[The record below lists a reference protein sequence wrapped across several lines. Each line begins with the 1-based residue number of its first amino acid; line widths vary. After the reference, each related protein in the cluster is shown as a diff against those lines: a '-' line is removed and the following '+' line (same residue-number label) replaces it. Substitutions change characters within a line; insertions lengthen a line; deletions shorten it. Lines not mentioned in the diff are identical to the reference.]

1 MKSLRYVLGTCLLV
15 LFSLGVAQSQENATI
30 TGSVTD
36 STGAVV
42 QNAPVVLT
50 NPATGEMRRTTSNS
64 AGVYTFSNLH
74 IGHYM
79 LSVTEQGYKQ
89 FTRTDIPISVAETV
103 KEDVALAVGS
113 TTQNVT
119 VQANALH
126 LQTETNEVSNLIT
139 GSQITQLAT
148 NGRNVLALTT
158 LGLGVSA
165 NMPSFNG
172 VDAQG
177 SSFSI
182 SFNGMRP
189 DHNEW
194 LIDGGEIAE
203 RGSGGKL
210 ILMPTIDALAEFRI
224 LDSNYSP
231 DYGISSGGT
240 ITMVVKSGTRDLHG
254 GLWEFN
260 RNDIF
265 DANNYFSKQNHQ
277 PIPELRLNIYGGEI
291 GGPLVI
297 PHVYNHDR
305 NRTFF
310 FWSEE
315 WRKFV
320 QGSNPT
326 LTTTIPAS
334 DFPTAGQALVYTPP
348 SNGHAP
354 IVPQT
359 NDPSRL
365 LLYTQDGL
373 TPGQPFPN
381 NTIPANLLDPN
392 AVLLMGTGAIPKP
405 NDANGSN
412 NFVTSVKQPTDVR
425 EDLVR
430 IDHTINNKLQLMGHY
445 LHDSA
450 NQSFALPLWSGDS
463 FPTVGS
469 AFSNPAWSTVVM
481 LTQTLSPS
489 LLNETAFNFNRNVLT
504 IVPTGNYQKPAGW
517 SAKSFYTG
525 NDALNRLPDISLGAP
540 YNVAYS
546 AAVFPWTDSAMD
558 YQVRDDLIW
567 TKGKHTLKFGVGYMR
582 FANNQQI
589 EAETQGAYGFTTPAF
604 SGDSYINFLLGTAS
618 TYNQLQN
625 MTTFHWLTNTYSA
638 YGNDDWKITPR
649 LTLNLGLRYDAI
661 PHAYEK
667 NNQVSNFIP
676 SDYNPA
682 EAPTFKT
689 DGSLDSNGPG
699 FSQPAGASI
708 PFYLNGI
715 QQAGVQGFPRGLVNN
730 YYGTVE
736 PRIGFAMDVFGNGK
750 TALRGGAGIFYERIQ
765 GNDITNADTNP
776 PFASVPSVNNVYF
789 SNPLQSANTGL
800 TASTVTF
807 PQGLTSLAFNYHIP
821 ATLQYSLG
829 VQQQLSPAIVS
840 VIQYV
845 GSAGWHQDDDRA
857 INTLPLDSPDRQGV
871 ANGSFN
877 ANLARSYPG
886 YAGITQEE
894 TATNSNYQS
903 LQAGL
908 RVEARHGITLQLAY
922 TWSHEIDI
930 VSGDLGSVSDP
941 FNIRYDRGSGTLDR
955 RNIFNANYIYELP
968 FYKNSGTVL
977 QRQLLGGWEIS
988 GITTAESGSP
998 VNVTYSPDVLGFG
1011 GGTSNRPNL
1020 VSSTHGPKT
1029 QKQWFNTKAFSAPL
1043 APWEGGSTQGFGNA
1057 GKDAVVGPGL
1067 FNFNLSLF
1075 KTFPLSDS
1083 GRTNLQLRAES
1094 FNAFNH
1100 TEFQN
1105 ISTGF
1110 TSSTFGQV
1118 TSTYDARILQFGAKL
1133 LF

>member
-1 MKSLRYVLGTCLLV
+1 MKNPKSVLGGCLLV
-15 LFSLGVAQSQENATI
+15 LLLTGTAMAQENSTI
-30 TGSVTD
+30 TGIVMDT
-36 STGAVV
+36 TGAIV
-42 QNAPVVLT
+42 QNAPVTLT
-50 NPATGEMRRTTSNS
+50 DPATGEVRTTASNS
-64 AGVYTFSNLH
+64 AGVYNFSDLH
-74 IGHYM
+74 IGHYT
-79 LSVTEQGYKQ
+79 LRVTEQGYKQ
-89 FTRTDIPISVAETV
+89 FTKTDISLNVATTV
-103 KEDVALAVGS
+103 KEDVRLTVGAIN
-113 TTQNVT
+113 QNVT

-139 GSQITQLAT
+139 GSQLTQLAT

-158 LGLGVSA
+158 LGPGVSA

-177 SSFSI
+177 SSFAI

-194 LIDGGEIAE
+194 LIDGGEVAE

-210 ILMPTIDALAEFRI
+210 IVMPTLDALAEFRI
-224 LDSNYSP
+224 LASNYSP

-240 ITMVVKSGTRDLHG
+240 VTMVVKSGTQQLHG

-277 PIPELRLNIYGGEI
+277 PIPELRLNIFGGEI

-297 PHVYNHDR
+297 PHVYNSDR
-305 NRTFF
+305 KKTFF
-310 FWSEE
+310 FWTEE

-334 DFPTAGQALVYTPP
+334 DFPTPGHALVYTPP
-348 SNGHAP
+348 PNGHAP
-354 IVPQT
+354 IVPKT
-359 NDPSRL
+359 GDPTRL
-365 LLYTQDGL
+365 ALYTQDGL

-392 AVLLMGTGAIPKP
+392 SVLFMGTGAIPKP
-405 NDANGSN
+405 NDSNGSN
-412 NFVTSVKQPTDVR
+412 NFVTSVKQPTQVR

-430 IDHTINNKLQLMGHY
+430 IDHNINNNMQLMGHY
-445 LHDSA
+445 LHDSVT
-450 NQSFALPLWSGDS
+450 QSFALPLWSGDS

-469 AFSNPAWSTVVM
+469 QFTNPAWSVVVK
-481 LTQTLSPS
+481 LTQTLSPT
-489 LLNETAFNFNRNVLT
+489 LLNETAFNLNRNVLT
-504 IVPTGNYQKPAGW
+504 IVPTGNYQKPSGW

-525 NDALNRLPDISLGAP
+525 NDALNRLPDVSLGAP
-540 YNVAYS
+540 YNVTYS
-546 AAVFPWTDSAMD
+546 AAIYPWTDAAMD
-558 YQVRDDLIW
+558 YQVRDDLSW
-567 TKGKHTLKFGVGYMR
+567 TKGRHTVKFGAGYMR
-582 FANNQQI
+582 FDNNQQI
-589 EAETQGAYGFTTPAF
+589 EDETQGAYAFDTPSF
-604 SGDSYINFLLGTAS
+604 SDDSYVNFLLGTAS
-618 TYNQLQN
+618 TYSQLQN
-625 MTTFHWLTNTYSA
+625 MTTFHWLNNSYA
-638 YGNDDWKITPR
+638 GYGNDDWKITQR
-649 LTLNLGLRYDAI
+649 LTLNLGVRYDAY

-682 EAPTFKT
+682 NAPIFNP
-689 DGSLDSNGPG
+689 DGSLDSTGPG
-699 FSQPAGASI
+699 FSQPPGASI

-715 QQAGVQGFPRGLVNN
+715 RQAGVNGFPRGLVKN

-736 PRIGFAMDVFGNGK
+736 PRVGFAMDVFGDGK

-776 PFASVPSVNNVYF
+776 PFASIPSVNNVYF
-789 SNPLQSANTGL
+789 SNPLQSANSGL

-807 PQGLTSLAFNYHIP
+807 PQSLTSLAYNYKIP
-821 ATLQYSLG
+821 GTLQYSLG
-829 VQQQLSPAIVS
+829 IQQQLSPSIIS

-845 GSAGWHQDDDRA
+845 GSAGWHQDDNRA
-857 INTLPLDSPDRQGV
+857 INTLPLNSPHRQGV
-871 ANGSFN
+871 ATGSFN
-877 ANLARSYPG
+877 ANLARRNPG
-886 YAGITQEE
+886 FAGITQEE
-894 TATNSNYQS
+894 VATNSHYQS

-908 RVEARHGITLQLAY
+908 NIQSRRGMTLQLAY

-955 RNIFNANYIYELP
+955 RNIFNANYIYEFP
-968 FYKNSGTVL
+968 FYKNSGPNWRREVM
-977 QRQLLGGWEIS
+977 GGWEFS

-998 VNVTYSPDVLGFG
+998 VDVTYSPDTLGLG
-1011 GGTSNRPNL
+1011 GGTRNRPNL
-1020 VSSTHGPKT
+1020 TGSAQGPKT
-1029 QKQWFNTKAFSAPL
+1029 QKQWFNTKAFSPPL
-1043 APWEGGSTQGFGNA
+1043 APWDGGGNQGFGSA

-1075 KTFPLSDS
+1075 KTFPLSGS
-1083 GRTNLQLRAES
+1083 GMANLQLRAES

-1100 TEFQN
+1100 TQFQN
-1105 ISTGF
+1105 ISTSY

-1118 TSTYDARILQFGAKL
+1118 TSTYDPRVLQFGAKL